1 MPEHRSIAGLLR
13 KSSGRLAP
21 PHKTFRRTILP
32 IGWANHSI
40 HVKSSVA
47 KEAHTR
53 DIFHC
58 FTIPIYSIAVTAF
71 LAEKEFATCLARC
84 ALVSCHRRHLASS
97 GSEILSQRSLCNKVG
112 VPNADITL
120 PPRLHGEPLRPG
132 KGRVRRQKR
141 RTAHLVHARL
151 SSSIERLV
159 LCAFDVWRAY
169 AYFG

>member
-13 KSSGRLAP
+13 KSSGTLTP

-40 HVKSSVA
+40 HVKRSVA
-47 KEAHTR
+47 KEAHTG

-58 FTIPIYSIAVTAF
+58 FTIPIYSVAVTVF
-71 LAEKEFATCLARC
+71 LIGKEFATLFARC
-84 ALVSCHRRHLASS
+84 ALVPCHRRHLASS

-151 SSSIERLV
+151 SSSIKLLV
-159 LCAFDVWRAY
+159 LCAFNVWRVY